1 VDLKQN
7 SGGKYLKIS
16 ERKGKMRNTVLIPI
30 SGIKKLQSVLEEV
43 SALAGLKELK
53 NNSAAT
59 QKTM

>member
-1 VDLKQN
+1 MDLKQN